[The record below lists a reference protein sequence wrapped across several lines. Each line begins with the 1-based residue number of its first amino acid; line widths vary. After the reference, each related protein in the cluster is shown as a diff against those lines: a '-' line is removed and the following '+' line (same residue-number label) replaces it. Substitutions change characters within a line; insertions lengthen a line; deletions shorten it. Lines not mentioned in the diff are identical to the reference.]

1 MGLAWSIGKGKK
13 GRLRWVISIF
23 FFQNTMKQGTSVKF
37 FELKKKW

>member
-1 MGLAWSIGKGKK
+1 MVYRKREKREAALGNIK
-13 GRLRWVISIF
+13 F